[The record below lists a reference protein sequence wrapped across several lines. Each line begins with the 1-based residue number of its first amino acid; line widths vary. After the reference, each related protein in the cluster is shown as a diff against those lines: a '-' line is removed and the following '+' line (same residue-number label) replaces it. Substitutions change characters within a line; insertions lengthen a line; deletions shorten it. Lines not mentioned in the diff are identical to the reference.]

1 MSGSNCCFLT
11 CIQVSQQTGEVVW
24 YSQLFKNF
32 PQFIMIH
39 AVKGCSVVNEAEV
52 HVFLEFPC
60 FSVIQQMVAF
70 WSLVPLPF
78 LNPTC
83 TSGSSQFTYQS
94 TPTNKARGG
103 DVISAELFQILK
115 EDAVK
120 VLYSICQQIR
130 KTQHWP
136 QDWKRSVFFLILRKG
151 NAKGRSNYH
160 TNAVISHASKVMLK
174 ILEASLQQYVNQSCG
189 YCVIKSHWSSK
200 SDSLVIPSLFSR
212 SPGWEALHETQN
224 LQKSERTSLVSLFSR
239 LCVAQAAVKGSNF
252 IMFSPLLPSSC
263 SFFFIFEC
271 GVYFLAGSPVFL
283 LSMVVQQ
290 LVAILVVSQKMSPHP
305 STPPSWTGSHISQC
319 HLFLYIILC
328 FVIKYLSSSDIDIN
342 SHNDFRK

>member
-11 CIQVSQQTGEVVW
+11 CIQVSQETGGVVW
-24 YSQLFKNF
+24 YSHLFKNF
-32 PQFIMIH
+32 PQFIVIH
-39 AVKGCSVVNEAEV
+39 TVKVSSVVNEAEV

-60 FSVIQQMVAF
+60 FSMIQWMVAF

-78 LNPTC
+78 LNLTC

-94 TPTNKARGG
+94 IATNKASGG
-103 DVISAELFQILK
+103 DIISAELFQILK
-115 EDAVK
+115 DAVK
-120 VLYSICQQIR
+120 VLHSICQQIW

-136 QDWKRSVFFLILRKG
+136 EDWKGSVFFLILRKG
-151 NAKGRSNYH
+151 NAKGCSNYH

-174 ILEASLQQYVNQSCG
+174 VLEASLQQYVNQSCG

-200 SDSLVIPSLFSR
+200 SDSLVIPSLLST
-212 SPGWEALHETQN
+212 SPGWEAWCKTQN
-224 LQKSERTSLVSLFSR
+224 LQNSERTSLVLLFSR
-239 LCVAQAAVKGSNF
+239 LWVAQPAVEGFNF
-252 IMFSPLLPSSC
+252 IMFSPLLPSFC

-283 LSMVVQQ
+283 LSMIVQQ
-290 LVAILVVSQKMSPHP
+290 LVVISVVSQEEMSPHP
-305 STPPSWTGSHISQC
+305 STPPSWIGSPISRR
-319 HLFLYIILC
+319 HLFLYIISC
-328 FVIKYLSSSDIDIN
+328 FIIKYLSSTDIDIN